1 MLLRNFDRRF
11 KNRGDASPLSP
22 RKERSARNSYRQ
34 LIDFRA
40 VRQYLFFREHVLDRL
55 LSLLV
60 VLDVL
65 VSLHHRAHDCTR
77 FFCGWW
83 SDDDGNNSF
92 TQKNTTTQ
100 RKTALRF
107 GGVELLLLL
116 LLLLFETESAC
127 FLRPFS
133 FSLSLARAMCDGV
146 RTKVF

>member
-55 LSLLV
+55 LSLLD
-60 VLDVL
+60 VLHVL

-77 FFCGWW
+77 FFVGGLGG
-83 SDDDGNNSF
+83 SM
-92 TQKNTTTQ
+92 TTETIIPSR
-100 RKTALRF
+100 RKTPPLNERRDQ
-107 GGVELLLLL
+107 GLVVLN
-116 LLLLFETESAC
+116 
-127 FLRPFS
+127 
-133 FSLSLARAMCDGV
+133 
-146 RTKVF
+146 

>member
-22 RKERSARNSYRQ
+22 RKERSARSSYRQ

-55 LSLLV
+55 LSLLD
-60 VLDVL
+60 VLHVL

-100 RKTALRF
+100 RKTGPRF
-107 GGVELLLLL
+107 GGVELV
-116 LLLLFETESAC
+116 FETESAWC

-133 FSLSLARAMCDGV
+133 RFCSSSV
-146 RTKVF
+146 RRRRRPTALKSSFDV

>member
-55 LSLLV
+55 LSLLD
-60 VLDVL
+60 VLHVL

-77 FFCGWW
+77 FFFCGWW

-116 LLLLFETESAC
+116 LLFETESAC

-133 FSLSLARAMCDGV
+133 LSLSLYRARAMCA
-146 RTKVF
+146 RAR

>member
-55 LSLLV
+55 LSLLD
-60 VLDVL
+60 VLHVL

-77 FFCGWW
+77 FFVGGLGG
-83 SDDDGNNSF
+83 SM
-92 TQKNTTTQ
+92 TT
-100 RKTALRF
+100 
-107 GGVELLLLL
+107 
-116 LLLLFETESAC
+116 ET
-127 FLRPFS
+127 
-133 FSLSLARAMCDGV
+133 
-146 RTKVF
+146 K